1 MLYSPAHCALGRAR
15 DQHASRMVR
24 MRRRSARLW
33 EGEPNMR
40 TILLLIPGAIL
51 MTGIA
56 AAQERTRSLVK
67 YDNVT
72 IDLIAEGHGPLI
84 VLLPSRGRDSEDY
97 DEVAA
102 GLAKEGFRVLRPQPR
117 GMHAS
122 KGPLDD
128 ITLHDLARD
137 VAIVIE
143 RENARPAVI
152 VGHAYGNWVA
162 RMTAVDHPKLVRG
175 VVLAAAAAKRFPAR
189 LSQLVS
195 KSADESVLEAER
207 LAAMQEIFF
216 ASGNDPRI
224 WLKGWWAEASEAQ
237 RVAAAHVKQWDW
249 EAAGNVPLFDV
260 QAGIDPFKPKGTEN
274 ELKDEFPDRVTI
286 AVIPNA
292 SHALLPEQ
300 PVAVVKAIAEW
311 VRGLN

>member
-1 MLYSPAHCALGRAR
+1 MTATMRA
-15 DQHASRMVR
+15 
-24 MRRRSARLW
+24 
-33 EGEPNMR
+33 
-40 TILLLIPGAIL
+40 ILLL
-51 MTGIA
+51 MTGA
-56 AAQERTRSLVK
+56 MLMAAPVAAQERTRTLVK
-67 YDNVT
+67 YDDVT
-72 IDLIAEGHGPLI
+72 IDTIAEGKGPLI

-122 KGPLDD
+122 KGPLKG
-128 ITLHDLARD
+128 ISLHDLARD
-137 VAIVIE
+137 VATVIE
-143 RENARPAVI
+143 RENAGPAVI

-175 VVLAAAAAKRFPAR
+175 VVLAAAAAKKFPPR

-195 KSADESVLEAER
+195 KSADPAVPEAER

-224 WLKGWWAEASEAQ
+224 WLNGWWAEASEAQ
-237 RVAAAHVKQWDW
+237 RVAAANVKQSDW
-249 EAAGNVPLFDV
+249 WAAGTVPLFDL
-260 QAGIDPFKPKGTEN
+260 QAGNDPFLPEASRN
-274 ELKDEFPDRVTI
+274 DLKTEFPDRVTV
-286 AVIPNA
+286 AVIPNS

-300 PVAVVKAIAEW
+300 PDAVVKAIAGW
-311 VRGLN
+311 VRGLR

>member
-1 MLYSPAHCALGRAR
+1 MRIILPLLVAVLMAGPAL
-15 DQHASRMVR
+15 
-24 MRRRSARLW
+24 
-33 EGEPNMR
+33 
-40 TILLLIPGAIL
+40 
-51 MTGIA
+51 
-56 AAQERTRSLVK
+56 AQERTRSLVE
-67 YDNVT
+67 YDTVE
-72 IDLIAEGHGPLI
+72 IDLIAEGRGPLI

-102 GLAKEGFRVLRPQPR
+102 GLTKEGFRVLRPQPR

-122 KGPLDD
+122 KGPLKDL
-128 ITLHDLARD
+128 TLHDLARD
-137 VAIVIE
+137 VAAVIE
-143 RENARPAVI
+143 REKAGPAVI

-175 VVLAAAAAKRFPAR
+175 VVLAAAAAKKFPPR

-195 KSADESVLEAER
+195 KSADQSVPEAER

-216 ASGNDPRI
+216 ASGNDPKV

-237 RVAAAHVKQWDW
+237 RVASANVKQSDW
-249 EAAGNVPLFDV
+249 WHAGTVPLFDL

-274 ELKDEFPDRVTI
+274 ELKDEFPDRVTV

-300 PVAVVKAIAEW
+300 PAAVVQAIAGW
-311 VRGLN
+311 VRKL

>member
-1 MLYSPAHCALGRAR
+1 
-15 DQHASRMVR
+15 
-24 MRRRSARLW
+24 
-33 EGEPNMR
+33 MR
-40 TILLLIPGAIL
+40 TILPLLVAVL
-51 MTGIA
+51 MAGPA
-56 AAQERTRSLVK
+56 LAQERTRSLVK
-67 YDNVT
+67 YDTVE
-72 IDLIAEGHGPLI
+72 IDLIAEGRGPLI

-122 KGPLDD
+122 KGPLKD

-137 VAIVIE
+137 VATVVE
-143 RENARPAVI
+143 REKAGPAVI

-162 RMTAVDHPKLVRG
+162 RMAAVDHPKLVRG
-175 VVLAAAAAKRFPAR
+175 VVLAAAAAKKFPPR

-195 KSADESVLEAER
+195 KSADQSVPEAER

-216 ASGNDPRI
+216 ASGNDPKV

-237 RVAAAHVKQWDW
+237 RVAAANVKQSDW
-249 EAAGNVPLFDV
+249 WHAGTVPLFDL

-274 ELKDEFPDRVTI
+274 ELKDEFPDRVTV

-300 PVAVVKAIAEW
+300 PAAVVQAIAGW
-311 VRGLN
+311 VRKL

>member
-1 MLYSPAHCALGRAR
+1 
-15 DQHASRMVR
+15 
-24 MRRRSARLW
+24 
-33 EGEPNMR
+33 MR
-40 TILLLIPGAIL
+40 TAIL
-51 MTGIA
+51 SLAMGAVLMA
-56 AAQERTRSLVK
+56 AATAQERTRSLVK
-67 YDNVT
+67 YDT
-72 IDLIAEGHGPLI
+72 IAIDLIAEGRGPLI

-122 KGPLDD
+122 KGPLKD

-137 VAIVIE
+137 VATVIA
-143 RENARPAVI
+143 REDAGPAVI

-175 VVLAAAAAKRFPAR
+175 VVLAAAAAKKFPPR

-195 KSADESVLEAER
+195 KSADMSLPQAER
-207 LAAMQEIFF
+207 IAYMQEIFF
-216 ASGNDPRI
+216 ASGNDPKI
-224 WLKGWWAEASEAQ
+224 WLKGWWAEASEGQ
-237 RVAAAHVKQWDW
+237 RIAAANVKQSDW
-249 EAAGNVPLFDV
+249 WAAGSVPLFDL

-274 ELKDEFPDRVTI
+274 ELKDEFPDRVTV

-292 SHALLPEQ
+292 GHALLPEQ
-300 PVAVVKAIAEW
+300 PAAVVKAIAAW
-311 VRGLN
+311 VRKLP